1 MNSKDIIRRGAL
13 IVLIIISIGLSIKI
27 WTNLSSSTSS
37 ETNESSA
44 VTKTNHP
51 QDVFVPT
58 KLIFSDNDEYKMT
71 ERESIVD
78 GAFDE
83 FIKLKL
89 IDLKELDLKKDKNAN
104 LLNEKPTLIFSYPD
118 ILDLDYYLSVFSES
132 TTFDDE
138 APFAFNRILIYEK
151 AKCVFFYNSRNN
163 KYYQATIDDSW
174 DSVNN
179 ELKKEDDSYQLV
191 DLDKET
197 LPTLFYYKESIQLP
211 AYSYILSSQAYT
223 SFTKIFFNHVDDVVS
238 NDPVNSEDV
247 SLSNSYGEN
256 LAIRSQT
263 GEVSYVGKFQS
274 DGSDETTIYGKS
286 FNYIRLMESMY
297 TNLRYFDVEDTLII
311 YQNYVEGYPVFGTEY
326 KGQLQINIAKN
337 DDVIIL
343 TNQKT
348 IQIPVPS
355 DDVVE
360 LQATESI
367 MNTILEGGIDVT
379 KLQDLQIGYTWKS
392 REDVPTVIDL
402 VPEWYVKYD
411 TKWQSV
417 SNLLY
422 SLK

>member
-1 MNSKDIIRRGAL
+1 MNSKDIIRRVTL
-13 IVLIIISIGLSIKI
+13 IVLIAVSLGLSIKI
-27 WTNLSSSTSS
+27 WTNLSNSTSTETNDSST
-37 ETNESSA
+37 

-58 KLIFSDNDEYKMT
+58 KLILSDNNEYRMT

-83 FIKLKL
+83 FVKLKL
-89 IDLKELDLKKDKNAN
+89 NDLKEVDLKKDKNAN
-104 LLNEKPTLIFSYPD
+104 LFNDKATVIFSYPD
-118 ILDLDYYLSVFSES
+118 VLDLDYYLSVFSES
-132 TTFDDE
+132 TTFEDE
-138 APFAFNRILIYEK
+138 APFVFNRILVFEK
-151 AKCVFFYNSRNN
+151 AKIIFFYNSKSNE
-163 KYYQATIDDSW
+163 YYQATIDDSF
-174 DSVNN
+174 DSLTE
-179 ELKKEDDSYQLV
+179 ELKKEDISYQSV
-191 DLDKET
+191 ELDKEM

-263 GEVSYVGKFQS
+263 GEVSYVGKYQS
-274 DGSDETTIYGKS
+274 DNSDDTTIYGKS

-297 TNLRYFDVEDTLII
+297 TNLRYFDVEDTLIV
-311 YQNYVEGYPVFGTEY
+311 YQNFVEGYPVFGTEY
-326 KGQLQINIAKN
+326 KGQLQINIATN
-337 DDVIIL
+337 DDVVIF

-355 DDVVE
+355 DDNVE
-360 LQATESI
+360 LKATESI
-367 MNTILEGGIDVT
+367 VNSLLERDIDIT

-392 REDVPTVIDL
+392 REKTTTVIDL

-411 TKWQSV
+411 SKWQSV
-417 SNLLY
+417 STLLNLL
-422 SLK
+422 K